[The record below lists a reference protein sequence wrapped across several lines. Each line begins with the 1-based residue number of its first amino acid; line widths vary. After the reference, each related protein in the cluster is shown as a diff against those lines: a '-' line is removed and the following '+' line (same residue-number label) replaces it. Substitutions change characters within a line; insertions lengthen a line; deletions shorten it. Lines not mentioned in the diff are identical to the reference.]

1 MAIEMVLAH
10 GDNGQELT
18 PAHEVVEIP
27 ALVFAPGNRPIPQ
40 TIRALPFRWGRP
52 VRLLGIRRVGVPW
65 PLVRWRDDRGETNC
79 CFVRNLAEA
88 VGGKPRPV
96 GPELK
101 FQRDAGHHAEG
112 KAQGEYFGPETS
124 DRVIVRGAAPQG
136 LRPHIQEQQ
145 GQPHR
150 ELRKQIVKRR
160 REGELQPIVEKCA
173 RHGWI
178 QFQPRR
184 ISAVKLP

>member
-88 VGGKPRPV
+88 DDVLFDALP
-96 GPELK
+96 
-101 FQRDAGHHAEG
+101 QTSRDRINAAARTAIAEG
-112 KAQGEYFGPETS
+112 NPG
-124 DRVIVRGAAPQG
+124 
-136 LRPHIQEQQ
+136 
-145 GQPHR
+145 
-150 ELRKQIVKRR
+150 
-160 REGELQPIVEKCA
+160 
-173 RHGWI
+173 
-178 QFQPRR
+178 
-184 ISAVKLP
+184 